1 MYGLIKCFMDKFTCT
16 LFLWTLSL
24 TLAGQHR
31 LSQQLNS
38 MRASD
43 KLLKQQVEFK
53 DPGSSGRNLI
63 WDFRMLNQLN
73 HEYPLNY
80 FIPDSTHM
88 DTICGMEHQTRY
100 YYSQKRDSIWATG
113 FENATTLMEYKQPEL
128 RMKFPFSYGDTLF
141 SYFKGEGEYSRRLK
155 LSVSGYTRIEA
166 DAEGTLKLPGFEDVK
181 NALRV
186 RTMRYYT
193 ETGKDSTEMMIDTYA
208 WYAEGVRYPVFE
220 SIKTDIIKRKRR
232 NAGVSDTTI
241 FKTSFYYPPHYQTYQ
256 LPAETI
262 TDTPPETAVGIA
274 AVFTEVSY
282 MPNPV
287 ETNLTISYKLTRPA
301 RIGFSVH
308 NNVGI
313 IVRQSP
319 ARNMPEGYNQ
329 TNIPMSNTL
338 TGTYTLYVFVDDM
351 VVKQVVVKK

>member
-1 MYGLIKCFMDKFTCT
+1 MDKFTCA
-16 LFLWTLSL
+16 LFLWIFSL

-38 MRASD
+38 LRASD

-53 DPGSSGRNLI
+53 DPGSSGRNLT

-73 HEYPLNY
+73 DEYSLKY
-80 FIPDSTHM
+80 FIPDSTQM

-155 LSVSGYTRIEA
+155 LSVSGYTRVEA
-166 DAEGTLKLPGFEDVK
+166 DAEGTLQLPGFEDVK

-232 NAGVSDTTI
+232 NTGVSDTTI

-256 LPAETI
+256 LPVETI
-262 TDTPPETAVGIA
+262 VDTAPETDSGIA
-274 AVFTEVSY
+274 AVFTEASY
-282 MPNPV
+282 LPNPV
-287 ETNLTISYKLTRPA
+287 ESVLTISYKLTRPA
-301 RIGFSVH
+301 SVRFSVH
-308 NNVGI
+308 NNVG
-313 IVRQSP
+313 VP
-319 ARNMPEGYNQ
+319 ACSTTQLMLEAGYHQTTINMSHL
-329 TNIPMSNTL
+329 I
-338 TGTYTLYVFVDDM
+338 TGTYTLYVWVDEM
-351 VVKQVVVKK
+351 VMKQVVVKK